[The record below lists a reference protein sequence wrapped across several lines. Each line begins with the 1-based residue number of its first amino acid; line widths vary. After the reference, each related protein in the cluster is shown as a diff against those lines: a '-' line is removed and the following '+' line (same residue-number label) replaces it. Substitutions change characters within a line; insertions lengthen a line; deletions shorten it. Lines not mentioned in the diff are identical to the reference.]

1 MRDDITLTGTSV
13 AKKLDFFI
21 DQTIAR
27 KKLLN
32 GMKKCNPC

>member
-27 KKLLN
+27 KKTVERHE
-32 GMKKCNPC
+32 KV